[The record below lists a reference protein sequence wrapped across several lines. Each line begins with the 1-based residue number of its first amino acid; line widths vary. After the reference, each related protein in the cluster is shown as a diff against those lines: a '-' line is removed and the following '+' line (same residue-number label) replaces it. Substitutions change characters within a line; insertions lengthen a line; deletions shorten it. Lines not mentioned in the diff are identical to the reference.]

1 MFRHKIVAGHFFS
14 VLAVQLLLLLPSKV
28 KSGVLP
34 NRVVVLMH
42 WRLCNVVLAV
52 LFLSGVQAAGML
64 CGVVSGS
71 SVCSCWTRWINV
83 GWCGCGRVARENELQ
98 VWQQQEA
105 LRNHGRLEQS
115 DKNDKNERKIF
126 PGKCLWTPWAPAR
139 IEDRARKQLF
149 TDMLFFFLKKTN
161 FVYIQV
167 LVHTMMSN
175 REITNGLFKY

>member
-1 MFRHKIVAGHFFS
+1 MWAGVGVGEWRVKMSFKFGN
-14 VLAVQLLLLLPSKV
+14 SK
-28 KSGVLP
+28 
-34 NRVVVLMH
+34 
-42 WRLCNVVLAV
+42 RLSATM
-52 LFLSGVQAAGML
+52 AGF
-64 CGVVSGS
+64 
-71 SVCSCWTRWINV
+71 
-83 GWCGCGRVARENELQ
+83 
-98 VWQQQEA
+98 
-105 LRNHGRLEQS
+105 EQS

>member
-1 MFRHKIVAGHFFS
+1 MWAGVGVGEWRVKMSFKFGN
-14 VLAVQLLLLLPSKV
+14 SK
-28 KSGVLP
+28 
-34 NRVVVLMH
+34 
-42 WRLCNVVLAV
+42 RLSATM
-52 LFLSGVQAAGML
+52 AGF
-64 CGVVSGS
+64 
-71 SVCSCWTRWINV
+71 
-83 GWCGCGRVARENELQ
+83 
-98 VWQQQEA
+98 
-105 LRNHGRLEQS
+105 EQS

-161 FVYIQV
+161 FVYKYIQV